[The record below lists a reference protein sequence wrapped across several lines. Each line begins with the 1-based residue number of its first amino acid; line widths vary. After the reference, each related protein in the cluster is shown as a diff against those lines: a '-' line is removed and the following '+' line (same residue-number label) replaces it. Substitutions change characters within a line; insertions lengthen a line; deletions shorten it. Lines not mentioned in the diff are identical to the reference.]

1 MPCSYCR
8 MPNHTVDRCHHG
20 ALLRSMHIYKFH
32 VDPYNNFQHNRLW
45 FVNNGMYPQHNLY
58 DVPIGGYNNHGVKL
72 VKKYLKY
79 VVTIARYNH
88 FRQLELSCTSNLIL
102 RIHVTNILNNQVL
115 KKFIQLYYDGPNN
128 IINMREIYA
137 PSYDEGCNMVQ
148 HSITNYNFVNNV
160 RCREI
165 FTRDVQNYGMQIAN
179 QLQNIQTQRERYDF
193 IRSLPLTSTREE
205 SSNTDVDEITTAAE
219 ILTTMNH
226 DEVLESVINEGFP
239 ENNNDNVDI
248 NSSIQIIDNRQIKL
262 DKLIL
267 VEKPYDNEE
276 CQICYDKI
284 GCVNNIV
291 LRCGHKYCSDCFLTH
306 FQNPGGTNCPCCKQ
320 EIAIRVDNWLPPKD
334 ESQDNLSM
342 RIVRTIPS
350 PPLPRSNSVPSA
362 LNNWI
367 NSIEDDQQWVTDAEL
382 SVDIARHRS
391 FRERLFTR
399 SYPAGR
405 YVTNPPLPR
414 SFRDDSTI

>member
-8 MPNHTVDRCHHG
+8 MSNHTVDRCHHG

-32 VDPYNNFQHNRLW
+32 IDPYNNFQHNRLW

-58 DVPIGGYNNHGVKL
+58 DIPIGGYNNHGVKL

-79 VVTIARYNH
+79 VITIAKYNH

-102 RIHVTNILNNQVL
+102 RIHVTNILNNQVI

-128 IINMREIYA
+128 LINMREIYV
-137 PSYDEGCNMVQ
+137 PSYDEGYNMVQ

-160 RCREI
+160 RYREI
-165 FTRDVQNYGMQIAN
+165 FTRDVQNYGMQTAT
-179 QLQNIQTQRERYDF
+179 QLQNIQSQRDRYEF
-193 IRSLPLTSTREE
+193 IRSLPLNSRREE
-205 SSNTDVDEITTAAE
+205 PSNTDVDEITAAAE

-226 DEVLESVINEGFP
+226 DEVLESVINEGFS
-239 ENNNDNVDI
+239 ENNNNDLDI
-248 NSSIQIIDNRQIKL
+248 NNATQIIDNRQTKI

-267 VEKPYDNEE
+267 VEKPYESEE

-284 GCVNNIV
+284 GCVNNIT

-334 ESQDNLSM
+334 ESQENLS
-342 RIVRTIPS
+342 VRLIRRPMPS

-367 NSIEDDQQWVTDAEL
+367 NSIDDEENSETWLTDAEL
-382 SVDIARHRS
+382 SVDIARR
-391 FRERLFTR
+391 RGLFSR
-399 SYPAGR
+399 SYNGR
-405 YVTNPPLPR
+405 YETNPP
-414 SFRDDSTI
+414 FRDDSAI

>member
-1 MPCSYCR
+1 MCIR
-8 MPNHTVDRCHHG
+8 DR
-20 ALLRSMHIYKFH
+20 
-32 VDPYNNFQHNRLW
+32 
-45 FVNNGMYPQHNLY
+45 
-58 DVPIGGYNNHGVKL
+58 
-72 VKKYLKY
+72 
-79 VVTIARYNH
+79 
-88 FRQLELSCTSNLIL
+88 
-102 RIHVTNILNNQVL
+102 
-115 KKFIQLYYDGPNN
+115 
-128 IINMREIYA
+128 IYA
-137 PSYDEGCNMVQ
+137 ASYDEGCNMVQ

-160 RCREI
+160 RSREI
-165 FTRDVQNYGMQIAN
+165 FTRDVQNYGMHIAN

-205 SSNTDVDEITTAAE
+205 SSNTDVDEITAAAE

-226 DEVLESVINEGFP
+226 DEAIESIIVDPLEY
-239 ENNNDNVDI
+239 NNNVDI
-248 NSSIQIIDNRQIKL
+248 NNTTQIIDNRQIKL

-284 GCVNNIV
+284 GCVNNIT
-291 LRCGHKYCSDCFLTH
+291 LRCGHKYCSDCFLTY

-334 ESQDNLSM
+334 ESRENLNM
-342 RIVRTIPS
+342 RIVRTVPS

-367 NSIEDDQQWVTDAEL
+367 NSIEDEQNSDMWLADADL
-382 SVDIARHRS
+382 SFDIARHRS
-391 FRERLFTR
+391 SRERLFTT
-399 SYPAGR
+399 SYPPGR

-414 SFRDDSTI
+414 HFRDDSTI